1 MHPQEQRYRDKLSH
15 PRQEKRDKGS
25 RKPKQKP
32 RRSKPV
38 NARLREQERQLTDQT
53 AKRRKKRR
61 AAKDVYAAIGYDL
74 MYADGIAQVEEGLF
88 SQTIAF
94 SDISYQSARE
104 ENQQAI
110 FSGWCQLFDYF
121 GAETCVQLTVTNTPI
136 PASEIGRKVFF
147 REANPDTAAYAR
159 EYNRILNDK
168 MREGVSNLVRERYLT
183 FSVGASSIDAAV
195 PKLARMRN
203 DCMQTLAKIRS
214 DARVLSGEERLAA
227 IHSQLRP
234 GKPFFF
240 DWGAV
245 GAHGCTTK
253 DLLAPASL
261 DFKPEG
267 LATAYRS
274 EDMWCQVL
282 SIHRFGSELS
292 DRCLAD
298 IIDLP
303 MPLNVTLHVQAMDKA
318 KAVAF
323 VKKRLAWM
331 DKEIID
337 EQMAAVKKGYDF
349 QILPSELKYSK
360 EEAEDLLDHLQNK
373 NQRLFVY
380 TGLVFTYA
388 ATRKELDDQV
398 MQVIA
403 TARRNSI
410 EVDTLDY
417 RQREGMNSILPLGH
431 NHVEVSRMMT
441 TAQVAIQM
449 PFATQELNQ
458 AGGGYYGQN
467 KQSSN
472 LALCNRKL
480 LASPMGFVAG
490 KPGSGKSFSV
500 KREIENT
507 ILAYPNDE
515 IFIFDPAAE
524 YSPVVDGNGGE
535 TIRFAAD
542 ADSHLNPFDLSDV
555 AHQSSAAQLAS
566 KIDAFLAL
574 SSATMAEGSQG
585 LPEADKSIISRCVGL
600 AYERA
605 EAQGRVP
612 LLGDFYR
619 ILLAQPEP
627 QAANIALRYERFV
640 EGPLSFYNYESNVT
654 FEKRITNFDFKD
666 LSENMRTFGI
676 IVALE
681 AVRNRMYYNFERGV
695 TTWLYIDEVQSLFGH
710 PAIISYFSKFWAEGR
725 KFNLICTGITQN
737 SVYMLD
743 HEEARNMVLNS
754 DFILLHKQSPLD
766 RKAWAELLDFSAQE
780 EGYIDESIKAGEGL
794 LIAGG
799 ARVPIKDDFPKGA
812 LYDLFNTKPEEIAA
826 KKRGSL
832 FAKAAKAGGQPS
844 GGASRKARQAP
855 SPKRPS
861 SQKARS
867 RGRAPRHARPSQ
879 RSTFDTELFLAEQHR
894 VDDAYEEL
902 AHGRLLGNHA
912 QPRDELEGRLQ
923 GLWPQGPAEEA
934 ELDGVLVSHVD
945 CAVAVVAGDASAGLG
960 TLLPAV
966 GCLGEHRALRP
977 LGQLLGPAAGEY
989 RQRLEEAVDDVG

>member
-1 MHPQEQRYRDKLSH
+1 MSARHAANT
-15 PRQEKRDKGS
+15 
-25 RKPKQKP
+25 PKQVQMRP
-32 RRSKPV
+32 RTRREQKRYERELRKDAKRAEKIERKIARRASKAQPRSARSKSLS
-38 NARLREQERQLTDQT
+38 ARMREQERQLTDQT
-53 AKRRKKRR
+53 YQQRKKRR

-74 MYADGIAQVEEGLF
+74 IYRDGIAQVEEGLF
-88 SQTIAF
+88 SQAIAF
-94 SDISYQSARE
+94 DDISYQSARE

-121 GAETCVQLTVTNTPI
+121 GAETCVQLTVTNTPV
-136 PASEIGRKVFF
+136 PAAEIGRRQFF
-147 REANPDTAAYAR
+147 GTDDPDTAAYAT

-183 FSVGASSIDAAV
+183 FSVGAPDVDAAV
-195 PKLARMRN
+195 PKLARMRT
-203 DCMQTLAKIRS
+203 DAMQTLAKIRS
-214 DARVLSGEERLAA
+214 GARVLDGSERLAA

-234 GKPFFF
+234 GKPYRF

-253 DLLAPASL
+253 DLIAPMSL

-267 LATAYRS
+267 ASTCFKS

-282 SIHRFGSELS
+282 SLHRFGSELS

-337 EQMAAVKKGYDF
+337 EQMSAVKKGYDF

-380 TGLVFTYA
+380 TGLVYTYA
-388 ATRKELDDQV
+388 ESREELDDQV
-398 MQVIA
+398 MQIVS

-410 EVDTLDY
+410 EADTLDY

-431 NHVEVSRMMT
+431 NHVETSRLMT

-467 KQSSN
+467 KQSNN
-472 LALCNRKL
+472 LAMCNRKK

-507 ILAYPNDE
+507 ILAYPEDE
-515 IFIFDPAAE
+515 IIILDPAGE
-524 YSPVVDGNGGE
+524 YSPVVEGNGGE
-535 TIRFAAD
+535 SIRFAPD
-542 ADSHLNPFDLSDV
+542 AHTHLNPFDLSDV
-555 AHQSSAAQLAS
+555 AHQSGAAQMAF

-585 LPEADKSIISRCVGL
+585 LPEADKSIISRCVEA
-600 AYERA
+600 AYDRC
-605 EAQGRVP
+605 GREGRLP
-612 LLGDFYR
+612 LLGDFHA
-619 ILLAQPEP
+619 ILLEQPEP
-627 QAANIALRYERFV
+627 EARDIALRYERYV
-640 EGPLSFYNYESNVT
+640 KGALSFFNHQSNVS
-654 FEKRITNFDFKD
+654 FNKRITNIDFKD
-666 LSENMRTFGI
+666 LSENMRAFGI
-676 IVALE
+676 IAVLE
-681 AVRNRMYYNFERGV
+681 TVRNRMYYNFERGV

-766 RKAWAELLDFSAQE
+766 RRAWAELLDFSAQE
-780 EGYIDESIKAGEGL
+780 AGYIDESIKAGEGL

-799 ARVPIKDDFPKGA
+799 ARIPIKDDFPKGK
-812 LYDLFNTKPEEIAA
+812 LYDLFNTKPDEVAAA
-826 KKRGSL
+826 KRAVRFAQAKQGRSDGGWDGKQARG
-832 FAKAAKAGGQPS
+832 
-844 GGASRKARQAP
+844 
-855 SPKRPS
+855 PK
-861 SQKARS
+861 KV
-867 RGRAPRHARPSQ
+867 
-879 RSTFDTELFLAEQHR
+879 RSTFDSEIYATEQDYIDR
-894 VDDAYEEL
+894 RDAEL
-902 AHGRLLGNHA
+902 ADAFDYRTDGDDG
-912 QPRDELEGRLQ
+912 EG
-923 GLWPQGPAEEA
+923 GW
-934 ELDGVLVSHVD
+934 
-945 CAVAVVAGDASAGLG
+945 
-960 TLLPAV
+960 
-966 GCLGEHRALRP
+966 
-977 LGQLLGPAAGEY
+977 
-989 RQRLEEAVDDVG
+989 